1 MKSMKRKRQIMST
14 LIFILFIFI
23 SIYELFPLIFLFI
36 GSIKDQENLFREGM
50 KLSISFDTLRLQNY
64 IDLALYQGGLYF
76 RWFLN
81 SFLLTVIYT
90 ISSLVL
96 SSLVGYGIGGY
107 EFKGKNIV
115 FVLVL
120 IVMMIPLE
128 IIVLPLYKLITN
140 MGIIDTYAGIIL
152 PFVVNC
158 TAIFFFRQYVSGLP
172 KDYQEAGRLDGCTEL
187 GLFIKIVVPLMK
199 PAFGAMCILL
209 AMYQWNSFMWPLI
222 VMRSNEHFT
231 LTVGIASLINPYT
244 ANYTIM
250 LTGSVVA
257 ILPILILFLKN
268 QQFFIEGLTS
278 GGVKG

>member
-1 MKSMKRKRQIMST
+1 MKKKHRMLSI
-14 LIFILFIFI
+14 LIFLLFVLVAA
-23 SIYELFPLIFLFI
+23 YELFPIIFLFI
-36 GSIKDQENLFREGM
+36 GSIKDQTELFTKGM
-50 KLSISFDTLRLQNY
+50 SLSISMDSLRLQNY
-64 IDLALYQGGLYF
+64 IDLFMYNGGMYF
-76 RWFLN
+76 KWFMN
-81 SFLLTVIYT
+81 SFLLTIIYT
-90 ISSLVL
+90 LGGLVL

-107 EFKGKNIV
+107 QFKGKNIV

-120 IVMMIPLE
+120 VVMMIPLE

-140 MGIIDTYAGIIL
+140 MGIIDTYAGVIL

-158 TAIFFFRQYVSGLP
+158 TAIFFFRQFVDGIP
-172 KDYQEAGRLDGCTEL
+172 KEFQEAGRMDGCTEL
-187 GLFIKIVVPLMK
+187 GLFVKIIVPLMK

-209 AMYQWNSFMWPLI
+209 AMYEWNSFMWPLI

-257 ILPILILFLKN
+257 ILPILVLFLCN
-268 QQFFIEGLTS
+268 QQFFIAGLTS

>member
-1 MKSMKRKRQIMST
+1 MKRKNR
-14 LIFILFIFI
+14 ILTVLVFLLFVCIAV
-23 SIYELFPLIFLFI
+23 YELFPLIFLFV
-36 GSIKDQENLFREGM
+36 GSIKDQTELFTNGM
-50 KLSISFDTLRLQNY
+50 SLTITKETLRLQNY
-64 IDLALYQGGLYF
+64 LDLFMYNSGMYVK
-76 RWFLN
+76 WFMN

-90 ISSLVL
+90 VGGLVL

-107 EFKGKNIV
+107 QFKGKNVV

-140 MGIIDTYAGIIL
+140 MGIIDTYAGVIL

-158 TAIFFFRQYVSGLP
+158 TAIFFFRQFVDGLP
-172 KDYQEAGRLDGCTEL
+172 KEFQEAGRMDGCTEL
-187 GLFIKIVVPLMK
+187 GLFVKIVVPLMK

-209 AMYQWNSFMWPLI
+209 AMYEWNSFMWPLI

-257 ILPILILFLKN
+257 ILPILVLFLCN
-268 QQFFIEGLTS
+268 QQFFIAGLTS

>member
-1 MKSMKRKRQIMST
+1 MKRKNR
-14 LIFILFIFI
+14 ILTVLVFLLFVCIAV
-23 SIYELFPLIFLFI
+23 YELFPLIFLFV
-36 GSIKDQENLFREGM
+36 GSIKDQTELFTNGM
-50 KLSISFDTLRLQNY
+50 SLTITKETLRLQNY
-64 IDLALYQGGLYF
+64 LDLFLYNSGMYVK
-76 RWFLN
+76 WFMN

-90 ISSLVL
+90 IGGLVL

-107 EFKGKNIV
+107 QFKGKNVV

-140 MGIIDTYAGIIL
+140 MGIIDTYAGVIL

-158 TAIFFFRQYVSGLP
+158 TAIFFFRQFVDGLP
-172 KDYQEAGRLDGCTEL
+172 KEFQEAGRMDGCTEL
-187 GLFIKIVVPLMK
+187 GLFVKIVVPLMK

-209 AMYQWNSFMWPLI
+209 AMYEWNSFMWPLI

-257 ILPILILFLKN
+257 ILPILVLFLCN
-268 QQFFIEGLTS
+268 QQFFIAGLTS

>member
-1 MKSMKRKRQIMST
+1 MKRKNR
-14 LIFILFIFI
+14 ILTVLVFLLFVCIAV
-23 SIYELFPLIFLFI
+23 YELFPLIFLFV
-36 GSIKDQENLFREGM
+36 GSIKDQTELFTNGM
-50 KLSISFDTLRLQNY
+50 SLTITKETLRLQNY
-64 IDLALYQGGLYF
+64 LDLFMYNSGMYVK
-76 RWFLN
+76 WFMN

-90 ISSLVL
+90 IGGLVL

-107 EFKGKNIV
+107 QFKGKNVV

-140 MGIIDTYAGIIL
+140 MGIIDTYAGVIL

-158 TAIFFFRQYVSGLP
+158 TAIFFFRQFVDGLP
-172 KDYQEAGRLDGCTEL
+172 KEFQEAGRMDGCTEL
-187 GLFIKIVVPLMK
+187 GLFVKIVVPLMK

-209 AMYQWNSFMWPLI
+209 AMYEWNSFMWPLI

-257 ILPILILFLKN
+257 ILPILVLFLCN
-268 QQFFIEGLTS
+268 QQFFIAGLTS

>member
-1 MKSMKRKRQIMST
+1 MKQKQRILSFI
-14 LIFILFIFI
+14 IFVGFALVAA
-23 SIYELFPLIFLFI
+23 YELFPLIFLAV
-36 GSIKDQENLFREGM
+36 GSIKDQSELFSKGMTLNLTRENLRF
-50 KLSISFDTLRLQNY
+50 QNY
-64 IDLALYQGGLYF
+64 VDLVLYKDGMYF
-76 RWFLN
+76 RWFFN
-81 SFLLTVIYT
+81 SFALTVIYT
-90 ISSLVL
+90 VGGLIL

-120 IVMMIPLE
+120 VVMMIPLE

-140 MGIIDTYAGIIL
+140 MGIIDTYAGVVL
-152 PFVVNC
+152 PFIVNC
-158 TAIFFFRQYVSGLP
+158 TAIFFFRQFVAGLP
-172 KDYQEAGRLDGCTEL
+172 KDFQEAGRMDGCTEF
-187 GLFIKIVVPLMK
+187 GLFTRIVVPLMK

-209 AMYQWNSFMWPLI
+209 AMYEWNSFMWPLI

-250 LTGSVVA
+250 LTGSVLAV
-257 ILPILILFLKN
+257 LPILIVFLCN
-268 QQFFIEGLTS
+268 QQFFIAGLTS

>member
-1 MKSMKRKRQIMST
+1 MKKKNR
-14 LIFILFIFI
+14 IFTILVLVLFLCIAA
-23 SIYELFPLIFLFI
+23 YELFPIVFLFI
-36 GSIKDQENLFREGM
+36 GSIKDQTELFTKGM
-50 KLSISFDTLRLQNY
+50 SLSVSSDSLRLQNY
-64 IDLALYQGGLYF
+64 IELFLYKDGLYF
-76 RWFLN
+76 KWFMN

-90 ISSLVL
+90 VGGLAL

-107 EFKGKNIV
+107 QFKGKNTV

-140 MGIIDTYAGIIL
+140 LGIIDTYAGVIL

-158 TAIFFFRQYVSGLP
+158 TAIFFFRQFVDGLP
-172 KDYQEAGRLDGCTEL
+172 KEFQEAGRVDGCTEL
-187 GLFIKIVVPLMK
+187 GLFTKVIVPLMK

-209 AMYQWNSFMWPLI
+209 AMYEWNSFMWPLI

-250 LTGSVVA
+250 LTGSVIA
-257 ILPILILFLKN
+257 ILPVLILFLCN
-268 QQFFIEGLTS
+268 QQFFIAGLTS

>member
-1 MKSMKRKRQIMST
+1 MLSI
-14 LIFILFIFI
+14 LIFLLFVLVAA
-23 SIYELFPLIFLFI
+23 YELFPIIFLFI
-36 GSIKDQENLFREGM
+36 GSIKDQTELFTKGM
-50 KLSISFDTLRLQNY
+50 SLSISMDSLRLQNY
-64 IDLALYQGGLYF
+64 IDLFMYNGGMYF
-76 RWFLN
+76 KWFMN
-81 SFLLTVIYT
+81 SFLLTIIYT
-90 ISSLVL
+90 LGGLVL

-107 EFKGKNIV
+107 QFKGKNIV

-120 IVMMIPLE
+120 VVMMIPLE

-140 MGIIDTYAGIIL
+140 MGIIDTYAGVIL

-158 TAIFFFRQYVSGLP
+158 TAIFFFRQFVDGIP
-172 KDYQEAGRLDGCTEL
+172 KEFQEAGRMDGCTEL
-187 GLFIKIVVPLMK
+187 GLFVKIIVPLMK

-209 AMYQWNSFMWPLI
+209 AMYEWNSFMWPLI

-257 ILPILILFLKN
+257 ILPILVLFLCN
-268 QQFFIEGLTS
+268 QQFFIAGLTS